1 MVFNGYYEA
10 FNQDNVQLVDLLTES
25 INWVTATGIET
36 SAACHE
42 VDVIISAL
50 GFDAFTGALETID
63 IRNADGGRPSA
74 GSGPNAHLG
83 LIS

>member
-50 GFDAFTGALETID
+50 GFDAFTGALSRYPQCGRRPTIGWERAQRSPWLD
-63 IRNADGGRPSA
+63 
-74 GSGPNAHLG
+74 
-83 LIS
+83 